1 VSKFGNARLRTAMI
15 QLARL
20 WLRYQPDSALT
31 RWFQGRVSQNGGR
44 VRESAIVALAR
55 KLKLIIALWKYV
67 TSGVVIDGA
76 VMAGA

>member
-1 VSKFGNARLRTAMI
+1 VSKFGNTRLRTAMI

-55 KLKLIIALWKYV
+55 KLIVALWKYV